1 MLSAEE
7 MLTAGAHF
15 GYSCSSRHPKM
26 KSFIFTSRNDT
37 EIFDI
42 EKTKNKLAAAKEFL
56 KNLAKEKKTLLFV
69 GTKKEAQK
77 SIETSAKDLNMP
89 YVRERWLGGTLTN
102 FKEIKNRIDFLNDLL
117 KKKSSG
123 ELEKYTKKERLQI
136 ERKIIKL
143 EKYLKG
149 LQQCRNL
156 PFALIA
162 VDSNYEKT
170 AVQEARQMNIPV
182 IALMNSDCNPE
193 DADYFI
199 PANDSSVSSI
209 NYFLSEFVKGY
220 KEGYDNS
227 GAN

>member
-1 MLSAEE
+1 MLSVEE

-15 GYSCSSRHPKM
+15 GYSRSSRHPKM
-26 KSFIFTSRNDT
+26 KSFIFTNRNDT

-42 EKTKNKLAAAKEFL
+42 EKTKNKLMAAKEFL

-69 GTKKEAQK
+69 GTKKEAQESLEK
-77 SIETSAKDLNMP
+77 SAKELNMP
-89 YVRERWLGGTLTN
+89 YVAERWLGGTLTN
-102 FKEIKNRIDFLNDLL
+102 FKEIKNRIDCLNDLL
-117 KKKSSG
+117 QKKSSG

-156 PFALIA
+156 PSALIA
-162 VDSNYEKT
+162 VDSNYEKI
-170 AVQEARQMNIPV
+170 AVQEARQMKIPV

-193 DADYFI
+193 DADYSI

-209 NYFLSEFVKGY
+209 NYFLSEFVKAY